1 VGICRGRWW
10 EFVEAVGGNRSLLDP
25 GVAVFQ
31 ALFFI
36 DGVVGSSRIM
46 ILCTLGPFGSGRIT
60 SREHENAVWYS
71 LARGRG

>member
-46 ILCTLGPFGSGRIT
+46 ILWMSGKWQVMG
-60 SREHENAVWYS
+60 EVVYA
-71 LARGRG
+71 GRRMSSV